1 MVLLLVHDFPE
12 KKNDLSETTHFPLI
26 ILFLNLFVLHVIDL
40 IVSDN
45 SM

>member
-1 MVLLLVHDFPE
+1 M
-12 KKNDLSETTHFPLI
+12 THFPLI